1 MLTGS
6 ITLLIVIAWG
16 GWILTG
22 ERLFKESRSKVMFSM
37 FFVFYISQLLA
48 ATLFPLPIEPA
59 LIEREQMRSAAG
71 FGQENNFT
79 LFQTLRDASASE
91 TTFFNQIVGNFLLL
105 VPLGFLAPFLW
116 DRYKSVRNALGLVL
130 ATTFAIEFSQLAISG
145 ILGFTYRSFDVD
157 DLWLNALGGFYAVA
171 AALAVQKLTQ
181 LRTAPSRLA
190 AIEERVEHATTGS
203 RETALCRSAP

>member
-59 LIEREQMRSAAG
+59 LIEREQTVSYTHL
-71 FGQENNFT
+71 T
-79 LFQTLRDASASE
+79 LPT
-91 TTFFNQIVGNFLLL
+91 N
-105 VPLGFLAPFLW
+105 
-116 DRYKSVRNALGLVL
+116 
-130 ATTFAIEFSQLAISG
+130 
-145 ILGFTYRSFDVD
+145 
-157 DLWLNALGGFYAVA
+157 
-171 AALAVQKLTQ
+171 
-181 LRTAPSRLA
+181 
-190 AIEERVEHATTGS
+190 
-203 RETALCRSAP
+203 REV